1 MPVITSTDV
10 SLRKASILSIKD
22 LIEHATL
29 IESIPNKKTDK
40 KPNVETYHRFYVPVL
55 FNGRLQTIRLVAET
69 QKGDT
74 SFDPLKV
81 NLYDIITE
89 KKSRPAK
96 GVSPE
101 SDYPMIAANGSSY
114 TISIR
119 DMLRGVKNSNFKNYY
134 QNGNDMM
141 TEKKSRSAK
150 GFALE
155 SGYPVTAANGSS
167 SKPRISNESSVVTAM
182 NHKLMNKIR
191 AAFVAH

>member
-150 GFALE
+150 GVSLE
-155 SGYPVTAANGSS
+155 SEYPMIAANGSS
-167 SKPRISNESSVVTAM
+167 SEPNISNGSTGVKRIRRPVISS
-182 NHKLMNKIR
+182 LLISL
-191 AAFVAH
+191 